1 MGLKNLK
8 YLVIGLVAF
17 AIVGVSS
24 VNATDATN
32 VEYPDSNVTSKL
44 QEDGSY
50 LVTLTGD
57 ADEDFQVLDGQ
68 TVVLDLNGFE
78 LTNYTL
84 GCEAI
89 KVFEGGKLT
98 IVDNSQEKDGK
109 VVHQDGSTY
118 SIITN
123 QGTLIIE
130 GGNYE
135 ISDNFY
141 IIRNEADMTINGGT
155 FTSTSEAS
163 MIGNMRSTDQSGE
176 ELTDNDVYPELVING
191 GTFTSDDTVLINY
204 ANSTI
209 EVNGGTF
216 TSANEYALDN
226 AGSATINDGT
236 FVSESTN
243 AIFLNK
249 DASKDTVA
257 LSLAIAGGT
266 ITSADDVE
274 SDFVLYADG
283 ATGAANSDVVT
294 ITGGTFSNDV
304 ADLLDDSYEVVTD
317 ENGNLIVQ
325 KKEEVTVPPVEED
338 PSGNLG
344 DSNTPNDDTTTP
356 SEDVPAVPQT
366 FDALGMYAG
375 IGAISI
381 AAIAGAVIYLK
392 RRA

>member
-1 MGLKNLK
+1 
-8 YLVIGLVAF
+8 
-17 AIVGVSS
+17 
-24 VNATDATN
+24 
-32 VEYPDSNVTSKL
+32 
-44 QEDGSY
+44 
-50 LVTLTGD
+50 
-57 ADEDFQVLDGQ
+57 
-68 TVVLDLNGFE
+68 
-78 LTNYTL
+78 
-84 GCEAI
+84 
-89 KVFEGGKLT
+89 
-98 IVDNSQEKDGK
+98 
-109 VVHQDGSTY
+109 
-118 SIITN
+118 
-123 QGTLIIE
+123 
-130 GGNYE
+130 
-135 ISDNFY
+135 
-141 IIRNEADMTINGGT
+141 MTINGGT

-163 MIGNMRSTDQSGE
+163 MIVNMRSTDQSGE